1 MKSVLETLEAG
12 TAYLER
18 RGVES
23 ARLNMQLLAAHVL
36 GCSRLDLYLEF
47 DRPLGELE
55 LGELRE
61 LLRRRGRR
69 EPLQHV
75 LGKVEFC
82 GREFR
87 CDGRALVPR
96 PETEELAAYLLA
108 QGHWVPDGG
117 AAVDVGTGSGVIGLT
132 LALAWRG
139 RGVRVICSDVSAE
152 ALALARENRDQLA
165 LDEAEASLVQG
176 DLLEKVAGPADLIV
190 ANLPYVASGEIEELE
205 AEVRHDPRMALDGG
219 GDGTELILRL
229 LPGAAGCLR
238 QGGRL
243 ALEVGA
249 GQAPA
254 IAEAMRAQGWRE
266 VELRRDLGGIERFVL
281 GVAERGMA

>member
-1 MKSVLETLEAG
+1 MLETLEAG

-47 DRPLGELE
+47 DRPLGEPELE
-55 LGELRE
+55 VLRD

-87 CDGRALVPR
+87 CDGRALAPR
-96 PETEELAAYLLA
+96 PETEELAAYVVQ
-108 QGHWVPDGG
+108 QGQWVPDGG

-139 RGVRVICSDVSAE
+139 RSVRVICSDVSPE
-152 ALALARENRDQLA
+152 ALELARENREQLG
-165 LDEAEASLVQG
+165 LGESEAPLVQG
-176 DLLEKVAGPADLIV
+176 DLLEAVTGPADLIV
-190 ANLPYVASGEIEELE
+190 ANLPYVASGEIEGLE
-205 AEVRHDPRMALDGG
+205 PEVRHDPRLALDGG
-219 GDGTELILRL
+219 EDGMELILRL
-229 LPGAAGCLR
+229 LPRAAGCLER
-238 QGGRL
+238 GGRL

-254 IAEAMRAQGWRE
+254 IAEAMRAQGWSE
-266 VELRRDLGGIERFVL
+266 VDVRRDLGGMERFVF
-281 GVAERGMA
+281 GAAQ